1 MYQLHCGGLYHNYL
15 NYLSLMHIRDII
27 IATVPIASYT
37 HMQLPLYVHNL
48 RILENSPKASEKEG
62 DTGKSK

>member
-1 MYQLHCGGLYHNYL
+1 MYQLLCSGLYHNYL
-15 NYLSLMHIRDII
+15 YYFLMYIRDII

-37 HMQLPLYVHNL
+37 YMQLPLYVHNL

>member
-1 MYQLHCGGLYHNYL
+1 MY
-15 NYLSLMHIRDII
+15 IRDII

-37 HMQLPLYVHNL
+37 LMQLPFYVHNL